1 MYKCPQ
7 CGEEYLSPIG
17 ASLYEENN
25 KLGQTLAEIKPILE
39 LYANSKIGEEQLDGT
54 YKITVKNS
62 SILGDTYITFD
73 PRPAK
78 QALQK
83 IKEYKVKSKELLE
96 ININTADKYGIQDKY
111 MVEYITSSCV
121 MSREDALDLYEHA
134 NMKCCDTVRL
144 YKVNSAEDIELV
156 EEKS

>member
-1 MYKCPQ
+1 MSEQLDQFK
-7 CGEEYLSPIG
+7 
-17 ASLYEENN
+17 
-25 KLGQTLAEIKPILE
+25 QTLAEIKPILE

-83 IKEYKVKSKELLE
+83 IKME
-96 ININTADKYGIQDKY
+96 G
-111 MVEYITSSCV
+111 
-121 MSREDALDLYEHA
+121 EH
-134 NMKCCDTVRL
+134 
-144 YKVNSAEDIELV
+144 SAG
-156 EEKS
+156 